1 MVHSITTTTN
11 GVKEVSPADQQDDTW
26 EYVINQNADVL
37 DSFITTTDAALAGA
51 AELIQT
57 NWIATEV
64 DLASIKNEIPT
75 ETSQLTNNSDY
86 TTNAYV
92 NSQIAITQNMIW
104 QSEGM
109 IYLGST
115 LDELTL
121 YPSGQDYG
129 GWTAIDA
136 NGNNSP
142 TATINIIYNAGNVYV
157 DQPLNVAQLYTTNN
171 GDLFG
176 SLDVSG
182 LINLNYVDC
191 DSNQLTS
198 LDVSGLINLN
208 TLYCYSN
215 QLTSLDASGLINLN
229 TLYCY
234 SNQLTSLDVSGLINL
249 NYLYGDSNQL
259 TSLDVSGLINLH
271 ILYCGYNQLT
281 SLDVSGLINLHTLYC
296 YSNQLTSLD
305 VSGLINLHTLYCGS
319 NQLTSLDVS
328 GLTGLGSYAYCDLS
342 VNKLPSSAVDTIIIA
357 IASIANAHN
366 YRYGTC
372 NIQGQTPA
380 APPTSASSAAL
391 ATLAGLNW
399 TVNHD

>member
-182 LINLNYVDC
+182 LTGLNSLYC

-198 LDVSGLINLN
+198 LDVSGLINLH
-208 TLYCYSN
+208 T
-215 QLTSLDASGLINLN
+215 
-229 TLYCY
+229 
-234 SNQLTSLDVSGLINL
+234 
-249 NYLYGDSNQL
+249 
-259 TSLDVSGLINLH
+259 
-271 ILYCGYNQLT
+271 LYCGYNQLT
-281 SLDVSGLINLHTLYC
+281 SLDVSGLINLNYLYC